1 MRPLSEFDATDVA
14 AVFTDIDDTL
24 TWEGALVPEAYAAIV
39 RLAEAGVTVGLATG
53 RAGGFAEV
61 LSLLWPVAFA
71 VSENGGY
78 AVLRGGQAR
87 YWDPPAQRQAAAQR
101 LAALVEAA
109 AEELPQVPLAV
120 DTPLRRVDVAWDLH
134 EHANVSRSDTEKLAA
149 LCRRHGATVLTSSIH
164 LHAFYGDHD
173 KGTMLLRLAGEQL
186 GLGEDEARARCVF
199 VGDSPNDQAGFR
211 TFQRSVGV
219 ANVASHTDRL
229 DPPPAFIAAEPGGFG
244 FAAVAERVL
253 AAR

>member
-1 MRPLSEFDATDVA
+1 MRPLTEFDATDVA

-24 TWEGALVPEAYAAIV
+24 TWEGALVPEAYHAIV
-39 RLAEAGVTVGLATG
+39 RLADAGVTVGLATG

-61 LSLLWPVAFA
+61 LALLWPVAFA

-78 AVLRGGQAR
+78 AVLRGGEPR
-87 YWDPPAQRQAAAQR
+87 YWDPAEQRDAAAQK
-101 LAALVEAA
+101 LAALVVEA
-109 AEELPQVPLAV
+109 AEELPQVALAV

-134 EHANVSRSDTEKLAA
+134 EHGDVSPEDTEALAA
-149 LCRRHGATVLTSSIH
+149 LCRRHGARVLTSSIH

-173 KGTMLLRLAGEQL
+173 KGSMLLRLAGEQL
-186 GLGEDEARARCVF
+186 GLDENEARTRCVF
-199 VGDSPNDQAGFR
+199 VGDSPNDQAGFS

-219 ANVASHTDRL
+219 ANVAGHADRL
-229 DPPPAFIAAEPGGFG
+229 DPKPAFIAAEPGGFG

-253 AAR
+253 AGR